1 MWWRPSSRIA
11 VLPQV
16 FAIARVPED
25 MTLFRRLTTGL
36 AAACAALALTAAP
49 SMAIVGGED
58 AAPGAY
64 PAVAEI
70 TFGQSFLGPGP
81 LSPPTWVLTAGHCG
95 SMTGAAVGTPAGW
108 PAPLIDVRIGSN
120 KSGQGEKG
128 PVSRVIVEPGYL
140 ATSGHDI
147 TLLQLASNSTKAPT
161 KVAGT
166 SEGSLWT
173 AGTLE
178 TI

>member
-16 FAIARVPED
+16 FAIARVAED

-49 SMAIVGGED
+49 SMAVVGGKD

-70 TFGQSFLGPGP
+70 TFGQSFLCTGT
-81 LSPPTWVLTAGHCG
+81 LIAPTWVLTAGHCG
-95 SMTGAAVGTPAGW
+95 SITGAAVATPASW
-108 PAPLIDVRIGSN
+108 PAPLIDVRIG
-120 KSGQGEKG
+120 GTTAGTGEQV
-128 PVSRVIVEPGYL
+128 PVAQAIVEPDYL
-140 ATSGHDI
+140 LTSGHDV
-147 TLLQLASNSTKAPT
+147 TLLKLAAPSTQAPV
-161 KVAGT
+161 KVSGAD
-166 SEGSLWT
+166 
-173 AGTLE
+173 E
-178 TI
+178 T